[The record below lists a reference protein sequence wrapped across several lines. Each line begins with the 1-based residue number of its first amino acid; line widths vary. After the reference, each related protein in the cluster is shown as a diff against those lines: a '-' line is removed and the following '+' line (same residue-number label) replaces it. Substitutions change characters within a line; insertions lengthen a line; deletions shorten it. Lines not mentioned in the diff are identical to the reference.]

1 MAAIVI
7 RENAKAT
14 CLTGIAGVRAK
25 ACEMV
30 QRGMAYAAA
39 TVLICAVG
47 AALLQL
53 VAEILSFPAPIA
65 ATAITL
71 IAAALL
77 NSLRRNTRAQ
87 ARHRYGPGNPHGRE
101 ARNGRS
107 KLQAGSR
114 TVSDAHRLAVT
125 LHDGHALLVTTAHL
139 YTRRDEPLG
148 VRHQDAGNETTL
160 HQIPQLPGSGGF
172 YPIFYPKRRRERV
185 EMSYLLV
192 TATNWSG
199 QPGVCHQPS
208 KLVMRVR
215 FPSPAP
221 VHQIFRFCVPV
232 SLDSGLSSADE
243 PIHAI
248 FLQLN
253 CNPRT

>member
-14 CLTGIAGVRAK
+14 CLTGIVGVRAK

-87 ARHRYGPGNPHGRE
+87 ARHRYGPGEPARPGGEERPIQAPGRKSY
-101 ARNGRS
+101 RQRRS
-107 KLQAGSR
+107 LAGS
-114 TVSDAHRLAVT
+114 H
-125 LHDGHALLVTTAHL
+125 
-139 YTRRDEPLG
+139 
-148 VRHQDAGNETTL
+148 
-160 HQIPQLPGSGGF
+160 
-172 YPIFYPKRRRERV
+172 
-185 EMSYLLV
+185 
-192 TATNWSG
+192 
-199 QPGVCHQPS
+199 
-208 KLVMRVR
+208 
-215 FPSPAP
+215 
-221 VHQIFRFCVPV
+221 
-232 SLDSGLSSADE
+232 SS
-243 PIHAI
+243 
-248 FLQLN
+248 
-253 CNPRT
+253 